1 MQAENS
7 KVKMRSQE
15 TQTQASFLP
24 CIMFEGFQASP
35 RTPTYLLAQLVCGLR
50 RGLEGDL

>member
-24 CIMFEGFQASP
+24 CIIFEGFQASP
-35 RTPTYLLAQLVCGLR
+35 QDADLSTHSTSLR
-50 RGLEGDL
+50 FEKGT